1 MSKQEMSKDDSFDRL
16 YKASARFFTHPRF
29 FAGMTVVIGLFALLV
44 TLSAIL
50 QPLPAFTRGALIFM
64 AVVLWLF
71 TLICF
76 NWWQKWKIVH
86 AWTQE
91 REVLSRKVERVNA
104 YFEKV
109 DAGELPDG
117 PLPPEIHQ
125 DLRDILADWRQDLLR
140 QEGLL

>member
-50 QPLPAFTRGALIFM
+50 QPMPAFTRGALIFM

-71 TLICF
+71 TLTCF
-76 NWWQKWKIVH
+76 NWWQKWKIVST
-86 AWTQE
+86 WKREQE
-91 REVLSRKVERVNA
+91 QIDRLAERITT
-104 YFEKV
+104 YFAKV
-109 DAGELPDG
+109 DAGEVPADT
-117 PLPPEIHQ
+117 PIPPEIRQ
-125 DLRDILADWRQDLLR
+125 AMRDFREAWRRELLR
-140 QEGLL
+140 QEGL